1 MKIDPIQ
8 NGVVIDHITAGK
20 GMLLYELLHL
30 ESLDASIALIKNVA
44 SKRIGKKDIIKI
56 DADINVDLDVIGYVD
71 PGATINYIK
80 DGNLVKK
87 CNIDLPEQLVDV
99 IKCKNPRC
107 ITSTEQELKHVFKLT
122 NKEQKVYRCIYCEAK
137 SE

>member
-122 NKEQKVYRCIYCEAK
+122 DKEQKVYRCIYCEAK